1 MRREIGLSHMLIQIS
16 SRGDDPLA
24 QRGDCIHGATTCC
37 CLATHA
43 ETLCGVCCDGF
54 NDEGLRKIDGL
65 SDMYQRL
72 TYSHIN
78 ARISKTEV
86 LKRSLIDG
94 SERIFGPQHIDL
106 EAYLT
111 RRVKHHRHRIFG
123 SRGAEYWYSGKISHD
138 NVEQIWD
145 ELESRAG
152 LDRNNYKLWPLSP
165 VERRRFLP
173 IGITDIA
180 LSRIHTACE
189 EELSCDPAK
198 HVDDDPDTCPDVTR
212 QHRGCVEL
220 ESLGLDMDK
229 ILNKRVLLDD
239 RENQRDF
246 KSTVTIKT
254 PLVEW

>member
-1 MRREIGLSHMLIQIS
+1 MSHLLLQIS
-16 SRGDDPLA
+16 SPGPDPLA
-24 QRGDCIHGATTCC
+24 QRGDCIHGATECC
-37 CLATHA
+37 CLIKNAD
-43 ETLCGVCCDGF
+43 TLCEICGCGF
-54 NDEGLRKIDGL
+54 NAEGLRPIDSL

-78 ARISKTEV
+78 VRISKSEV

-94 SERIFGPQHIDL
+94 SERIFGPQTIDL

-111 RRVKHHRHRIFG
+111 RRVKHRRHKIFG
-123 SRGAEYWYSGKISHD
+123 SRGAEYWYSGTTSSDKI
-138 NVEQIWD
+138 EQIWD
-145 ELESRAG
+145 ELESRSG
-152 LDRNNYKLWPLSP
+152 LDRNKYKLWPLSP

-198 HVDDDPDTCPDVTR
+198 ELDDDPDTCPDVTR

-254 PLVEW
+254 PLVKW